1 MRLLQPDPTTEEFR
15 PFVQPHS
22 RVAFEE
28 LFLEGKPEWLRD
40 VGAQDLF
47 FVGADVVDGSYG
59 ADSALKRIDLARQS
73 AEKWADDRIFLSFSF
88 SGRGPHSVESAFS
101 SLSGAEFFPRD
112 SVSWERFVNRT
123 GQSGAVVTHDLAFL
137 CPKTRSDQIDDI
149 HVAIRE
155 ARREKRTI
163 IGMNFSTHAI
173 DHLRHRSA
181 EQARCDLV
189 ALICDQVVQSIP
201 NCFIAFISSDIRH
214 WENMPSDQTLAQ
226 LAAEWLD
233 KWHPGLPKI
242 VCSHALDYPA
252 LVTLVEEL
260 DFVIGGR
267 MHLAIAALRGRSIGR
282 HQIQRKTD
290 GVLP

>member
-1 MRLLQPDPTTEEFR
+1 MGGR
-15 PFVQPHS
+15 S
-22 RVAFEE
+22 
-28 LFLEGKPEWLRD
+28 
-40 VGAQDLF
+40 
-47 FVGADVVDGSYG
+47 
-59 ADSALKRIDLARQS
+59 
-73 AEKWADDRIFLSFSF
+73 IFLSFSF

-112 SVSWERFVNRT
+112 SVSWKRFVNRT

-137 CPKTRSDQIDDI
+137 CPKARSDRIDDI
-149 HVAIRE
+149 HEAIRE

-163 IGMNFSTHAI
+163 IGMNFSTPAI

-181 EQARCDLV
+181 EPARCDLI
-189 ALICDQVVQSIP
+189 ALICDQVARSIP
-201 NCFIAFISSDIRH
+201 NCFIAIISSDIRH

-267 MHLAIAALRGRSIGR
+267 MHLAIAALRAGAPSVVIKYNEKLTGFYHDFFDLGDELAPSTMEELAFAIAYLNSNHAALREKLRERLPHLLKERSLEHALFAPERGR
-282 HQIQRKTD
+282 RKWWRISEGTSR
-290 GVLP
+290 LP